1 MAIAHDPYE
10 VAPPVEHG
18 WATTALHSMLSKEAS
33 SEELKSVWTTAAL
46 VLKGYDAVPVELKIL
61 LDRLFATY
69 HDSIRLE
76 RRHRLAYLGWSEE
89 EYERGYKIV
98 DNTGRELS
106 RWSRWRDPTETIR
119 TFVKYP
125 CTQEIALNMLDE
137 LERRDEEESLIDYG
151 SNRKRARKKQSRTV
165 PCPEV
170 GCTRMCRSQAELAI
184 HRNSHTKVPGCN
196 KAFGTARSRNRHSEN
211 IKLHQQLFAQ
221 SYPTSQ
227 IPLHFNS
234 PPPPPFS
241 CYESSFL
248 PNYGGFGPYSSGLP
262 STMGPVDCKPTAG
275 IPPHSAALLYSDC
288 KPPGPYSP
296 VHPGVPPHCV

>member
-98 DNTGRELS
+98 VSPGGRVPAS
-106 RWSRWRDPTETIR
+106 RGPVSSWSGARW
-119 TFVKYP
+119 
-125 CTQEIALNMLDE
+125 QHLQL
-137 LERRDEEESLIDYG
+137 L
-151 SNRKRARKKQSRTV
+151 
-165 PCPEV
+165 
-170 GCTRMCRSQAELAI
+170 CR
-184 HRNSHTKVPGCN
+184 G
-196 KAFGTARSRNRHSEN
+196 
-211 IKLHQQLFAQ
+211 
-221 SYPTSQ
+221 
-227 IPLHFNS
+227 
-234 PPPPPFS
+234 
-241 CYESSFL
+241 
-248 PNYGGFGPYSSGLP
+248 GLP
-262 STMGPVDCKPTAG
+262 PADTFAGGRALLGRGGRAAQLGSTGWPTAAG
-275 IPPHSAALLYSDC
+275 YTNLR
-288 KPPGPYSP
+288 GR
-296 VHPGVPPHCV
+296 